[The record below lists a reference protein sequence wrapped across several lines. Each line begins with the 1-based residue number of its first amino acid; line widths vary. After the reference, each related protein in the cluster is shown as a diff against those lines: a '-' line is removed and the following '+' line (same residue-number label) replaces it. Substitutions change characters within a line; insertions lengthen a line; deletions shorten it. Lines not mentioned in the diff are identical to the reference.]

1 MKKTRISN
9 RTDKNTKAMITTLL
23 FFVALCFSAMANA
36 GGDLVNNGGGLA
48 EKNFYYAHEKLK
60 QNIQLCLGSDFCK
73 LESNQRVILTKI
85 LIGLPNESISSL
97 QFASERKQP
106 GFFKIDGEIKVAKT
120 GSLVNSPIYINLD
133 MIYTKNEMG
142 FYIPLSVPD
151 ATAILIHE
159 LGHHYGSFSHS
170 DLDVLGVKVASMMN
184 KKTHNTP
191 LLPWSSQIALTVF
204 NPDVDQTFP
213 DILLYAEDTVVDLTK
228 EYKKIAF
235 CPVFTVPVPILP
247 LPDIQ
252 VSTEKPLGSV
262 IHNLHWTK
270 FNTSGKS
277 AKLKL
282 VGNISHKCKDKEK
295 NILFRSQDFS
305 VEIEFSLNQDNT
317 GKWIL
322 DLARMEIA
330 QTKNPWWKII
340 RF

>member
-1 MKKTRISN
+1 MRKSQSENLAHKN
-9 RTDKNTKAMITTLL
+9 RKAMATTLL
-23 FFVALCFSAMANA
+23 WSLVFCFSAKAFA

-48 EKNFYYAHEKLK
+48 EKNFYYAHDKLK
-60 QNIQLCLGSDFCK
+60 QNIQLCLASDFCK
-73 LESNQRVILTKI
+73 LESSQRIVLTKI
-85 LIGLPNESISSL
+85 LNGLPGEMITSL

-142 FYIPLSVPD
+142 FYIPTSVSE

-170 DLDVLGVKVASMMN
+170 DLDVLGVKVANMMN

-213 DILLYAEDTVVDLTK
+213 DVLLYAEETVVDLSK
-228 EYKKIAF
+228 EYRKIAF

-277 AKLKL
+277 AKLKV
-282 VGNISHKCKDKEK
+282 VGNISHKCKDSEK
-295 NILFRSQDFS
+295 NVLFRSQDFS
-305 VEIEFSLNQDNT
+305 VELEFTLNQDSS

-322 DLARMEIA
+322 DQKSIDIS
-330 QTKNPWWKII
+330 QTKNPWWKLI